1 MGGGSSGT
9 GMLWWSEKAVSFKI
23 NRKSEAASV
32 VKSSISSKL
41 PDFLSDYSD
50 EVLAVNDFNTLAS
63 FLKNKNR
70 NKKLNKSVQFQC
82 FIYFFFLQTGIY
94 NSACLQRKG
103 SISGEG

>member
-1 MGGGSSGT
+1 MTGGGSSGT

-82 FIYFFFLQTGIY
+82 FIYFFFL
-94 NSACLQRKG
+94 
-103 SISGEG
+103 